1 MEREQAI
8 KLMQDLLRRMV
19 EKKGSDLFIT
29 AGFPPAIKIDGEIRP
44 QSDKGLSAEQA
55 SSLVRAIM
63 NDRQTK
69 EFDSTKECNFA
80 IAPPGIGRFRVS
92 AFIQQGQVGA
102 VIRTI
107 NAKIPTF
114 DELDLAPILKDVVL
128 TKRGFV
134 IIVGG
139 TGSGKSTTLAAMVG
153 YRNEKT
159 RGHIV
164 TIEDPVEYVHNHK
177 GCVIT
182 HRDVGV
188 DCDGWHTALKNT
200 LRQAPDVILIGEIRD
215 RETMEYGI
223 QFAETGHLVLAT
235 LHANSSNQA
244 LDRIINFFPEERRE
258 QLLMDLSLNVRALIS
273 QRLIP
278 RESGSGRIA
287 AMEIMLHSPLIADL
301 IFKGEVAKIKE
312 VMSRSN
318 RLGMKTFDQALFELY
333 EAGTIS
339 YEDALRNAD
348 SKNELRLRVKLESK
362 REMKNPDDGA
372 QSLEILEEEEGKVF

>member
-1 MEREQAI
+1 MDRDQSI
-8 KLMQDLLRRMV
+8 KLMQDLLRRV
-19 EKKGSDLFIT
+19 IEKKASDLFIT

-44 QSDKGLSAEQA
+44 QSERALTVEQ
-55 SSLVRAIM
+55 SSTLVRAIM

-80 IAPPGIGRFRVS
+80 ISPPGIGRFRVS
-92 AFIQQGQVGA
+92 AFVQQGATGC
-102 VIRTI
+102 VIRLI
-107 NAKIPTF
+107 NAKIPSF
-114 DELDLAPILKDVVL
+114 EELDLPVVLKDVVL
-128 TKRGFV
+128 SKRGLV

-164 TIEDPVEYVHNHK
+164 TIEDPVEYVHPHK

-182 HRDVGV
+182 QREVGI
-188 DCDGWHTALKNT
+188 DTESWQAALKNT
-200 LRQAPDVILIGEIRD
+200 LRQAPDVILIGEVRD
-215 RETMEYGI
+215 RETMEYAI

-235 LHANSSNQA
+235 LHANSANQA
-244 LDRIINFFPEERRE
+244 LDRIINFFPDERRE
-258 QLLMDLSLNVRALIS
+258 QLLMDLSLNIRALVA

-287 AMEIMLHSPLIADL
+287 AMEIMLNSPLIQDL
-301 IFKGEVAKIKE
+301 IFKGNVSEIKE
-312 VMSRSN
+312 VMARSN
-318 RLGMKTFDQALFELY
+318 RLGMRTFDQSLYELY
-333 EAGTIS
+333 ETGFIS

-362 REMKNPDDGA
+362 REVKNLDDVG
-372 QSLEILEEEEGKVF
+372 SLHIVEEEQGRTI